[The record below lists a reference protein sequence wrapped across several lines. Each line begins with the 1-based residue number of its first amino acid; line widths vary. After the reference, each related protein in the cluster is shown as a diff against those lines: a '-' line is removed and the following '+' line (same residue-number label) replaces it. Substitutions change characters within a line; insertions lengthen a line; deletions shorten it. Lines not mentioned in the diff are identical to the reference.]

1 LRNIPRQRFIDALGL
16 ADTTVND
23 WKPIAVP
30 STASMK
36 TVLGVIDEGRMQ
48 IALVVDDGC
57 HLRGTVTDGD
67 IRRALLR
74 GEGLDTAVDKIMNDT
89 PVTGLVSEDA
99 HLWQRTM
106 QRYSLSHLPLLDAE
120 GCLVGLTRYLTPQ
133 EPQRDNAVVLMVGG
147 LGSRLGPLTQA
158 RPKPLLEVGAKPILE
173 TIVENFAGYGFHRLY
188 LCINYKGE
196 MIREHFGDG
205 SRWGVQIEYVEE
217 KTRLGT
223 AGALGLLPERPDA
236 PFFVMNGDLL
246 TQVDFVR
253 LLRFHQKQNAAATLC
268 VREYAHQIP
277 YGVVDLDGHTVTGM
291 LEKPSHRVYVNA
303 GIYMLNPE
311 ALDLIPHTGY
321 LDMPDLIN
329 RMLSQQMPISS
340 FPIHE
345 YWIDIGQMQEF
356 QQAHEDYEK
365 KFSGEIS

>member
-1 LRNIPRQRFIDALGL
+1 M
-16 ADTTVND
+16 ND

-36 TVLGVIDEGRMQ
+36 TVLGVIDAGCMQ
-48 IALVVDDGC
+48 IALVTDDGC
-57 HLRGTVTDGD
+57 HLNGTVTDGD

-74 GEGLDTAVDKIMNDT
+74 GEGLDTPVEKLMNNT
-89 PVTGLVSEDA
+89 PVTGLISEDEG
-99 HLWQRTM
+99 LWQRTM
-106 QRYSLSHLPLLDAE
+106 QRHSLSHLPLLDAK
-120 GCLVGLTRYLTPQ
+120 GCIVGLARYLTPQ
-133 EPQRDNAVVLMVGG
+133 EPRHDNAVVLMVGG
-147 LGSRLGPLTQA
+147 LGSRLAPLTQA
-158 RPKPLLEVGAKPILE
+158 RPKPLLEVGSKPILE
-173 TIVENFAGYGFHRLY
+173 TIVENFASHGFHRLY
-188 LCINYKGE
+188 MCINYKGE
-196 MIREHFGDG
+196 MIREYFGNG
-205 SRWGVQIEYVEE
+205 EKWGVEITYVEE
-217 KTRLGT
+217 QERMGT
-223 AGALGLLPERPDA
+223 AGALSLLPEKPDA

-253 LLRFHQKQNAAATLC
+253 LLRFHQKQQTAATLC

-291 LEKPSHRVYVNA
+291 QEKPSHRVHVNA

-311 ALDLIPHTGY
+311 ALELIPEKRY

-329 RMLSQQMPISS
+329 QMLGKGMSVGS

-356 QQAHEDYEK
+356 QQAREDYEE
-365 KFSGEIS
+365 KFSL